1 MSGSTPS
8 RKVTVLISTAIP
20 TLLCMLVL
28 ALFFIPF
35 QASNIYGRPSSN
47 IGVWGIIEYSA
58 RLLWYDGLLTR
69 PLNPSGVERSFRI
82 EQGESVS
89 SVAFRLQDDGF
100 ISNADALRDY
110 LIYKG
115 MDVSIQAGDYALNPA
130 LSIVDI
136 ANELQD
142 ATPED
147 VTFVVLPGW
156 RMEEIAASLPSSG
169 LVITPEQFLA
179 LAVSHPR
186 GYDFFI
192 SSASS
197 EGFLYPD
204 TYILPRDTTPE
215 QFLDALVRNFS
226 LHLTSELREGF
237 AHQGLTIYQAVTL
250 ASLVQR
256 EAVQSEEQPTIASVF
271 LNRLNTGI
279 KLDSDPTVQYALGYN
294 AVQQTWWTNPLSAAD
309 LQFDSP
315 YNTYLYPNLPPGP
328 IASPSLS
335 ALMAVAFPAQTP
347 YYYFRARCDDSGLH
361 NFAETFDEHI
371 ANGCQ

>member
-1 MSGSTPS
+1 M
-8 RKVTVLISTAIP
+8 
-20 TLLCMLVL
+20 

-35 QASNIYGRPSSN
+35 QASKIYGRPSAD
-47 IGVWGIIEYSA
+47 IGVWNIIQYSA

-69 PLNPSGVERSFRI
+69 PLDPQGVERPFHI
-82 EQGESVS
+82 EQGESVPS
-89 SVAFRLQDDGF
+89 MAARLQEDGF
-100 ISNADALRDY
+100 ISNADAFRDY

-115 MDVSIQAGDYALNPA
+115 LDISIQAGDYKLNPA

-136 ANELQD
+136 AHELQD

-156 RMEEIAASLPSSG
+156 RMEEIAASLPTSG
-169 LVITPEQFLA
+169 LTITSDEFLA
-179 LAVSHPR
+179 LAASHPG
-186 GYDFFI
+186 GYDFFL

-197 EGFLYPD
+197 EGFLFPD

-215 QFLDALVRNFS
+215 QFLDELVRNFS
-226 LHLTSELREGF
+226 LHLTNELREGF
-237 AHQGLTIYQAVTL
+237 ARQGLTVYQAVTL

-256 EAVQSEEQPTIASVF
+256 EAVQPEEQPIIASVF
-271 LNRLNTGI
+271 LNRLNAGI

-309 LQFDSP
+309 LQLNSP

-328 IASPSLS
+328 IASPGLS
-335 ALMAVAFPAQTP
+335 ALTAVAFPANTT
-347 YYYFRARCDDSGLH
+347 YFYFRARCDDSGLH
-361 NFAETFDEHI
+361 NFAETLDEHI
-371 ANGCQ
+371 TNACP